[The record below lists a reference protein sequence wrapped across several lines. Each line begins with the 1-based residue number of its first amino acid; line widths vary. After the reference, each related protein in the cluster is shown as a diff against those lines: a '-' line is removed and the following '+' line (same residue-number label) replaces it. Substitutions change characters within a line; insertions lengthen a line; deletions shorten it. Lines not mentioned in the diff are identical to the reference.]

1 MSINI
6 DEMPKLGF
14 GLMRLPEK
22 DGAINI
28 EQVSQMADAYM
39 EAGFNYF
46 DTAYVYHG
54 GNSEKVVK
62 EAIVK
67 RFPRESFTIATKL
80 PAWFLH
86 SPEDRDK
93 VFQEQLDRCGV
104 DFFDFYLLHSLED
117 GNNYDTYEMYDCFN
131 WGIKKREEGRIK
143 HFGFS
148 FHGTPELLVKVLDKH
163 PEIEFVQIQ
172 LNYADWDNKI
182 VHSGELYE
190 ILRDRNIPMII
201 MEPAKGGKL
210 ANLDDECKE
219 ILQGIRPDKSVA
231 SWAFRFVGSLPGI
244 ATILSGM
251 STPEQM
257 EDNTKTFTDFEPLSD
272 EELQAIDKVKE
283 IMNRVELAG
292 CTACKYCVEG
302 CPMGISIPDVISAV
316 NTKRKFPGDMRPQ
329 FFYNGLVDR
338 YSHASDCIACGQ
350 CEGVCPQHLPI
361 ISLMQEAVEKFES
374 EG

>member
-22 DGAINI
+22 DGAIDI
-28 EQVSQMADAYM
+28 EQVSQMADSYM

-93 VFQEQLDRCGV
+93 VFEEQLDRCGV
-104 DFFDFYLLHSLED
+104 DYFDFYLLHSLED
-117 GNNYDTYEMYDCFN
+117 GNNYDTYEKYDCFN
-131 WGIKKREEGRIK
+131 WGIKKRDEGRIR

-148 FHGTPELLVKVLDKH
+148 FHGTPELLVQVLDKH

-210 ANLDDECKE
+210 ACLDDECAE
-219 ILQGIRPDKSVA
+219 ILKAIRPEKSLA
-231 SWAFRFVGSLPGI
+231 SWAFRYVGSLPGI

-257 EDNTKTFTDFEPLSD
+257 EDNINTFKDFEPLSE
-272 EELQAIDKVKE
+272 EELAAIDKVKE

-292 CTACKYCVEG
+292 CTSCKYCVEG

>member
-1 MSINI
+1 
-6 DEMPKLGF
+6 MPKIGF

-22 DGAINI
+22 DGAIDI
-28 EQVSQMADAYM
+28 EQVSKMADAYM

-86 SPEDRDK
+86 SFEDRDK
-93 VFQEQLDRCGV
+93 VFEEQLDRCGV
-104 DFFDFYLLHSLED
+104 DYFDYYLLHSLED
-117 GNNYDTYEMYDCFN
+117 GNNYDTYEKYDCFN
-131 WGIKKREEGRIK
+131 WGIKKRDEGRIK

-148 FHGTPELLVKVLDKH
+148 FHGTPELLVQVLDKH

-210 ANLDDECKE
+210 ANLDDECAE
-219 ILQGIRPDKSVA
+219 ILKAIRPDKSIA
-231 SWAFRFVGSLPGI
+231 SWAFRYVGSLPGI

-257 EDNTKTFTDFEPLSD
+257 EDNINTFKDFEPLSE
-272 EELQAIDKVKE
+272 EELAAIDKVKE

-292 CTACKYCVEG
+292 CTSCKYCVEG
-302 CPMGISIPDVISAV
+302 CPMGIPIPDVISAV
-316 NTKRKFPGDMRPQ
+316 NTRRKFPGDMRPQ

-361 ISLMQEAVEKFES
+361 IDLMKEAVERFEG
-374 EG
+374 EA

>member
-6 DEMPKLGF
+6 DEMPKIGF

-22 DGAINI
+22 DGVIDVDK
-28 EQVSQMADAYM
+28 VSQMADIYM
-39 EAGFNYF
+39 KAGFNCF

-62 EAIVK
+62 KAIVE
-67 RFPRESFTIATKL
+67 RYPRDTFTIATKL
-80 PAWFLH
+80 PAWFIH
-86 SPEDRDK
+86 SFEDRDK
-93 VFQEQLDRCGV
+93 IFEEQLERCGV
-104 DFFDFYLLHSLED
+104 DYFDFYLLHSLED
-117 GNNYDTYEMYDCFN
+117 GNNYDTYEKYDCFS
-131 WGIKKREEGRIK
+131 WGVQKREEGKIR

-148 FHGTPELLVKVLDKH
+148 FHGTPELLVQVLDKH

-190 ILRDRNIPMII
+190 ILRDRGIPMII
-201 MEPAKGGKL
+201 MEPAKGGRL
-210 ANLDDECKE
+210 ANLDEECAQVLKD
-219 ILQGIRPDKSVA
+219 IHPDRSIA

-257 EDNTKTFTDFEPLSD
+257 EDNMNTFRNFEPLSD
-272 EELQAIDKVKE
+272 EEREAIDKVKE

-361 ISLMQEAVEKFES
+361 ISLMQEAVKMFE
-374 EG
+374 GGV